1 MEIKIVKHYSKDY
14 WKMVKLRD
22 KILREPLNLMF
33 SEEELFLENEQIHIG
48 GFEGDK
54 AIASLSLVKLSP
66 TLLKMRQVCVSATHQ
81 GKNLGKELV
90 LFAENWAKENEYS
103 QIECNARES
112 AVPFY
117 KSNTYKIEG
126 EQFFELRIPHF
137 KMTKDLI

>member
-1 MEIKIVKHYSKDY
+1 MEFKIVNHYSKDY
-14 WKMVKLRD
+14 WKLVRLRD

-48 GFEGDK
+48 GFENEI

-66 TLLKMRQVCVSATHQ
+66 TLLKMRQVCVSTEFQ
-81 GKNLGKELV
+81 GKKIGKQLNEFV
-90 LFAENWAKENEYS
+90 EKWANENNYKS
-103 QIECNARES
+103 IECNARES

-117 KSNTYKIEG
+117 KSNGYKIEG

-137 KMTKDLI
+137 KMIKSLI